1 MIKTFQSI
9 TDQLFCREKG
19 YLYNANQVFS
29 EKGSDTAEKITA
41 AFLICLSGSG
51 NLLYT
56 EAENILK
63 AKQYDDSLLA
73 LAKFYHRRVENI
85 KEEVSRVAEN
95 DAGFRKALMNLDAA
109 LQEQQSLD
117 AAQEKIWAVFFPEGV
132 GVFGRKQEQVDKLR
146 QKRKVHVEKENP
158 EPLTNPARQILFT
171 SNVLLTIPHE
181 NTDISSL
188 DYTEDLKKDIR
199 KAMEEPQQYW
209 YDHPIQIGVEPEA
222 NEIIYGLSQLDKA
235 LEKERERGILG
246 NEKVKCLLSVSV
258 THSGLLSVA
267 RDYIRQELK
276 SHANLQNLEIFIFT
290 EDDTRRLLEEV
301 FMPIDKEYFDA
312 DKSKELA
319 QVFGV
324 DGEYG
329 RHYSFLKAIAAVFNV
344 LVDNEVRATFK
355 IDLDQIFPQKELIE
369 ETGKSALEHFQ
380 TPLWGARGKS
390 SQGHPVELGM
400 IAGALVNEKDICKGL
415 YTPDVEFPD
424 EVPDGES
431 RIFFSKLLMA
441 LSTEGELMTR
451 YRENSDIDGKN
462 TCLQRIH
469 VTGGTNGILVD
480 ALRHYRP
487 FTPTFIG
494 RAEDQGYILSVLTGS
509 QKQSLGYLHEDG
521 LIMRHDK
528 EAFAQEALKSA
539 ELGKIAGD
547 YIRMLYFSE
556 YARVLSD
563 NPEHLKEI
571 LNPFTGCFISR
582 TPISVAIF
590 RQTLKAVEF
599 FANGEADKASK
610 FLFQNVSRLD
620 HAIEFIKGEN
630 SSLKKQVKAERE
642 GWERFYD
649 ILDKVET
656 MSKTQKQAY
665 QEKATQI
672 VRESSVF

>member
-29 EKGSDTAEKITA
+29 DKGSDTAEKMTA

-51 NLLYT
+51 NPLYT

-73 LAKFYHRRVENI
+73 LAKFYRRRVENI
-85 KEEVSRVAEN
+85 KEEVSRVTDN
-95 DAGFRKALMNLDAA
+95 DAGLRQALTDLDAA
-109 LQEQQSLD
+109 LQERPSLNGV
-117 AAQEKIWAVFFPEGV
+117 QEKIWAVFFPEGV
-132 GVFGRKQEQVDKLR
+132 GVFDRKQEQVDKLR
-146 QKRKVHVEKENP
+146 QKRKVKVEQENP

-171 SNVLLTIPHE
+171 SNVLLTTPHE

-235 LEKERERGILG
+235 LEKERERGNLG

-258 THSGLLSVA
+258 THSGLLPVA

-276 SHANLQNLEIFIFT
+276 SHANLQNLEVFIFT
-290 EDDTRRLLEEV
+290 EDDTHRLLEEV
-301 FMPIDKEYFDA
+301 FIPIDKDFDV

-344 LVDNEVRATFK
+344 LIDNEVRATFK

-369 ETGKSALEHFQ
+369 ETGKSALEHFK
-380 TPLWGARGKS
+380 TPLWGAQGKG
-390 SQGHPVELGM
+390 SQGQPVELGM
-400 IAGALVNEKDICKGL
+400 IAGALVNEKDIHKGL
-415 YTPDVEFPD
+415 YTPDVGFPD

-451 YRENSDIDGKN
+451 YREDSNINGKN

-571 LNPFTGCFISR
+571 LNPFTGCFISKI
-582 TPISVAIF
+582 PITVAMY
-590 RQTLKAVEF
+590 RQTLKAAEF
-599 FANGEADKASK
+599 FTNGETGQARK

-620 HAIEFIKGEN
+620 HAIDFIKGEN
-630 SSLKKQVKAERE
+630 SKLKEQVNAERE

-649 ILDKVET
+649 ILDTVEA
-656 MSKTQKQAY
+656 MPEPQKQAY
-665 QEKATQI
+665 QEKAAQ
-672 VRESSVF
+672 VVKDSSVF